1 MKLIMPCLEC
11 TEREGFKDDTI
22 LFVEI
27 EDGSYY
33 EITCP
38 HGHSRAAI
46 LTTRKFEIL
55 FEFGAM
61 ALLDGYPREAVS
73 SFAVALERFYECW
86 VKAHLLHAEVAPAE
100 LDAAWKQVSAQSERQ
115 LGAFSLLY
123 IREYYTPAPM
133 LPQKVTEFRNK
144 VIHQGY
150 IPTRAEAA
158 IYGDQVLQHMA
169 KLYKELYKSRYEGLS
184 KLEGIE
190 LGRAAS
196 RAPDP
201 KNVSTMSV
209 ATVFSEAASDAGT
222 TLEKALGRLKSR
234 MARIYQR

>member
-11 TEREGFKDDTI
+11 TEVDGFKDDTF
-22 LFVEI
+22 LFVDI

-38 HGHSRAAI
+38 RGHSQAAI

-73 SFAVALERFYECW
+73 SFAVALERFYEFW
-86 VKAHLLHAEVAPAE
+86 LKGHLLHAGVTSDE
-100 LDAAWKQVSAQSERQ
+100 LDAAWKQVSAQPERQ

-123 IREYYTPAPM
+123 IHEYYTPAPM
-133 LPQKVTEFRNK
+133 LPQWVTEFRNK
-144 VIHQGY
+144 VIHKGY
-150 IPTRAEAA
+150 IPTRAEAVS
-158 IYGDQVLQHMA
+158 YGDQVLQHMV
-169 KLYKELYKSRYEGLS
+169 KLYKELYKSRYAGLS
-184 KLEGIE
+184 KIEGIE

-196 RAPDP
+196 RATNP
-201 KNVSTMSV
+201 KNVSTMNV

-222 TLEKALGRLKSR
+222 TLEKALGRLESR